1 MVLSMSGA
9 SAMTEAKLEFPEVI
23 GKVVAEL
30 FVVEDPEF
38 GKEVLVRFS
47 DDTQL
52 SIAVGVRQVIDARY
66 CSEET
71 PDLPI
76 THRQT
81 S

>member
-1 MVLSMSGA
+1 
-9 SAMTEAKLEFPEVI
+9 MTDTKLEFPEVT

-30 FVVEDPEF
+30 FVAEDPEF

-47 DDTQL
+47 DGTQL

-66 CSEET
+66 CNEET

-76 THRQT
+76 CHRQ
-81 S
+81 SL